1 MKNKDVKITRI
12 YEGKYG
18 DLSVTMVIKP
28 EDINDEDKKALRALW
43 TAGETVDIDINLR
56 TNDKQVTIQEQ
67 VKKQRTK
74 YQDFKDGCEYWGI
87 NYPQIKEKL
96 KVEHLKDLEKTYDT
110 QEIDVILKS
119 ELNNA
124 KESIGV
130 FNGEY

>member
-12 YEGKYG
+12 YDGKYG

-43 TAGETVDIDINLR
+43 IAGETVDIEINLR
-56 TNDKQVTIQEQ
+56 NNDKQVTIQDE
-67 VKKQRTK
+67 VKKQSSK
-74 YQDFKDGCEYWGI
+74 YNSFRMACEYWGI
-87 NYPQIKEKL
+87 NYPHIKEKL
-96 KVEHLKDLEKTYDT
+96 KVEHLKDLEQKFDS

-124 KESIGV
+124 KGLLGV
-130 FNGEY
+130 YDKEY